1 MEVTQTNKL
10 TAVQTRTSSSRPS
23 RRRWET
29 LAHPKT
35 KTHTQILI
43 YKYGLKGLLAQA
55 SLKHVILTV
64 DRCITML
71 HQYQSPASKQDE
83 CFPQG
88 VVRVALGP
96 SEILGPQSQGAVG
109 RFRCRHF
116 QLIFTLWVW
125 KFRLWKLYL
134 FTMHHL
140 SLFLLIHFNN
150 VQVPGLTVLLHQVVT
165 SLISG
170 NGFHPDD
177 LIHFHSNGVCIHFF
191 HLHLRKA
198 SFWLL

>member
-1 MEVTQTNKL
+1 MGWK
-10 TAVQTRTSSSRPS
+10 RGS
-23 RRRWET
+23 
-29 LAHPKT
+29 
-35 KTHTQILI
+35 
-43 YKYGLKGLLAQA
+43 LAQA
-55 SLKHVILTV
+55 SLKNVILTV
-64 DRCITML
+64 DRWITML
-71 HQYQSPASKQDE
+71 YEYQSPASKQDE

-96 SEILGPQSQGAVG
+96 SEILGSQSQGAVG

>member
-1 MEVTQTNKL
+1 MCAEKV
-10 TAVQTRTSSSRPS
+10 
-23 RRRWET
+23 
-29 LAHPKT
+29 
-35 KTHTQILI
+35 
-43 YKYGLKGLLAQA
+43 LLAQA
-55 SLKHVILTV
+55 SLQHLILTV

-71 HQYQSPASKQDE
+71 YECQYQSPTSKQDE

-96 SEILGPQSQGAVG
+96 SEILGSQSQGAVG
-109 RFRCRHF
+109 RFRCHYF

-140 SLFLLIHFNN
+140 SLLLLIHFNN

-177 LIHFHSNGVCIHFF
+177 LNHFHSNGACIHFF
-191 HLHLRKA
+191 HFHLT
-198 SFWLL
+198 SFWLLEVFQIREKKKKEQHEKERQANIQVGALPSFCP